1 MKKHNNNNGTNRM
14 LEAYYECIGEAHIEN
29 IIDELNEKKD
39 EINKIEV
46 PESLDEWFY
55 DFVEKDKKS
64 KDRKRLLNRI
74 KVFSR
79 KAAVILL
86 ILISTM
92 SALVFSVEAV
102 RVRVLNFFME
112 RNDKYTEVRI
122 NEETLDNL
130 TPNLDWDNYYQPN
143 YMPEGYFFESS
154 KAIGSLKVLKY
165 TDGENQITLT
175 QANTGTDFQ
184 LDTENAILNEIYID
198 GNPGQLIIKEDK
210 IILFWY
216 NQEASFNIIGHVDKD
231 EIITIAESMKKNKK

>member
-1 MKKHNNNNGTNRM
+1 MKKRNNTNGTNRM
-14 LEAYYECIGEAHIEN
+14 LEAYYACIGEAHIEN

-46 PESLDEWFY
+46 PKSLDEWFY
-55 DFVEKDKKS
+55 DFVKKDKKS
-64 KDRKRLLNRI
+64 KDRKKLFNRI
-74 KVFSR
+74 KIYSR

-86 ILISTM
+86 ILISAM

-102 RVRVLNFFME
+102 RVRVLNFFIE

-122 NEETLDNL
+122 NEETFNNL
-130 TPNLDWDNYYQPN
+130 TPNLDWESYYQPN
-143 YMPEGYFFESS
+143 YMTEGYFFESA
-154 KAIGSLKVLKY
+154 KEIGHLKVLKY
-165 TDGENQITLT
+165 TDGKNRITFT
-175 QANTGTDFQ
+175 QSNTETDFQ
-184 LDTENAILNEIYID
+184 LDTENAILNEICID
-198 GNPGQLIIKEDK
+198 KNPGQLIIKDDK

>member
-1 MKKHNNNNGTNRM
+1 MKKHNSSDGTNRM

-39 EINKIEV
+39 EIDKIEV
-46 PESLDEWFY
+46 PESLDKWFY
-55 DFVEKDKKS
+55 DFVEKDKKN
-64 KDRKRLLNRI
+64 KDRKKLLNRI
-74 KVFSR
+74 KTFSR

-86 ILISTM
+86 ILISAM

-122 NEETLDNL
+122 NEETFDNL
-130 TPNLDWDNYYQPN
+130 TPNLDWESYYQPN
-143 YMPEGYFFESS
+143 YMPESYFFESS

-165 TDGENQITLT
+165 TDGENQITFT
-175 QANTGTDFQ
+175 QSNTEADFQ

-198 GNPGQLIIKEDK
+198 GDPGQLIIKEDK

-231 EIITIAESMKKNKK
+231 EIITISESMKKNKK